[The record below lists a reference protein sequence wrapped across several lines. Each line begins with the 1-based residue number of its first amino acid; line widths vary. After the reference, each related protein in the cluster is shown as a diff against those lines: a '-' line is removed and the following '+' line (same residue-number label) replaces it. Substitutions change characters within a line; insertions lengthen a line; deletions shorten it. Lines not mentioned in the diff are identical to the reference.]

1 MENQTGRKT
10 ILIVEDN
17 NGMRKQI
24 LKYLLGLFP
33 DGVFLEAK
41 DGEEAVALAIS
52 SHPDIVLM
60 DIGLPKMN
68 GIEATRQIKDRL
80 PHTQIVM
87 LTIHN
92 DSVYKDAAFAAGA
105 VAYVIKENMNGELV
119 PIIQSLLTG
128 SENILPQR

>member
-17 NGMRKQI
+17 NSMRNQI
-24 LKYLLGLFP
+24 LKYLKGLFL
-33 DGVFLEAK
+33 DVLFLEAT

-60 DIGLPKMN
+60 DIGLPKIN
-68 GIEATRQIKDRL
+68 GIEATRQIRDRL
-80 PHTQIVM
+80 PHTQVVM
-87 LTIHN
+87 LTILN
-92 DSVYKDAAFAAGA
+92 DTVFKDAAFAAGA
-105 VAYVIKENMNGELV
+105 VAYVIKENMNAELV
-119 PIIQSLLTG
+119 PIIQRLLTG

>member
-17 NGMRKQI
+17 NGMRNQI
-24 LKYLLGLFP
+24 LKYLKGLFP

-41 DGEEAVALAIS
+41 DGEEAVALAVS
-52 SHPDIVLM
+52 SHPDIVIM
-60 DIGLPKMN
+60 DIGLPKIN
-68 GIEATRQIKDRL
+68 GIEATRQIRDRL
-80 PHTQIVM
+80 PHTQVVM
-87 LTIHN
+87 LTILN
-92 DSVYKDAAFAAGA
+92 DPVFKDAAFAAGA

-119 PIIQSLLTG
+119 PIIQRLLTG

>member
-1 MENQTGRKT
+1 
-10 ILIVEDN
+10 LIVEDN